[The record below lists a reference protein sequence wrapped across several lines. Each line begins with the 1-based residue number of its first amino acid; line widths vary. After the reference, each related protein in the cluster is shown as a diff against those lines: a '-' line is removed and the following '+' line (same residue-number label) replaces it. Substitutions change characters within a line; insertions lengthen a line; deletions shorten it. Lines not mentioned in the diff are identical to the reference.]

1 MKLFKWIDLIGQGGV
16 LIGGVVYIAYDKN
29 NTEFTLLY
37 FLVGGWQLLSFF
49 IHIFLTESWI
59 RTKERS
65 WYGKTIAWTGITG
78 IVSYLLLSTAGAL
91 LLLYLGAL
99 LIFTP
104 MFAIWY
110 FIIGITELDN
120 IKKKELIHLK

>member
-1 MKLFKWIDLIGQGGV
+1 MKLFKCIDLIGQGIV

-49 IHIFLTESWI
+49 IHIFLTENWI

-65 WYGKTIAWTGITG
+65 WYSKTIAWTGITG
-78 IVSYLLLSTAGAL
+78 IVCYLLLSTAGAL

-99 LIFTP
+99 LIFSP

-110 FIIGITELDN
+110 FIIGISELDN